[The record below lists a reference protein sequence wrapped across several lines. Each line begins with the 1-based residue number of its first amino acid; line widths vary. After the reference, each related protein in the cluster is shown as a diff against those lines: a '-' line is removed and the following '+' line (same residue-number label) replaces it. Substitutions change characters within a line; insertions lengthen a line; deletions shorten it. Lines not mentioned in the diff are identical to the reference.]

1 MGASFYKPV
10 IVRQK
15 LLFQVVIEQE
25 SPILLAHEFVVAQ
38 EFVVLWVYHD
48 ALGDS
53 LRRHHHGPVMNP

>member
-25 SPILLAHEFVVAQ
+25 SPILLAN

-53 LRRHHHGPVMNP
+53 LRRHQHRPVMSP